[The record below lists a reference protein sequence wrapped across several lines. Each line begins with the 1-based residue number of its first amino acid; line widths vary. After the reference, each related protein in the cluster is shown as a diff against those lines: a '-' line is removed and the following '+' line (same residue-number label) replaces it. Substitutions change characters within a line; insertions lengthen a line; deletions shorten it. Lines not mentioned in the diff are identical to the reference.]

1 VRSRKN
7 PAIIPEIRDGFA
19 TADPIMKARR
29 IQDVIRASRGR
40 IGRCVANADRLQALN
55 RTLFEVLPA
64 PLHRHV
70 QAVRIEGSTL
80 VLKSDSSAWQAKLR
94 FQLPQIKRLLRQRL
108 DLPIR
113 RIETGVLPRREIRQ
127 PAPRQAQ
134 MSAGAGATL
143 ERAALAM
150 DDVELR
156 AALQRLARHGKR

>member
-19 TADPIMKARR
+19 AADPIMKARR
-29 IQDVIRASRGR
+29 IEDVIRASRGR
-40 IGRCVANADRLQALN
+40 MGRCVANADRLQELN
-55 RTLFEVLPA
+55 RSLFEILPA

-70 QAVRIEGSTL
+70 QAVRMDGSTL

-108 DLPIR
+108 NVPIR
-113 RIETGVLPRREIRQ
+113 RIETGVLPGREIRQ
-127 PAPRQAQ
+127 RVPRRAR
-134 MSAGAGATL
+134 MSAGAGAAL

-156 AALQRLARHGKR
+156 AALQRLARHGRR